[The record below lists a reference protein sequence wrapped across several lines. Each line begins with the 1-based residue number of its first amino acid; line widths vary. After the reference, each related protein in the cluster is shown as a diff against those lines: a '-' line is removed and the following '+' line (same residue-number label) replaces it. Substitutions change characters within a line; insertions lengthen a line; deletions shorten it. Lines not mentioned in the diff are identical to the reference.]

1 MSVTVQ
7 FSVTSKRENSTLI
20 PEMRDSA
27 ECTFKNGCSM
37 LNPTLLLNI
46 RTDTFPDY
54 TFFKIGNR
62 YYRVKDIRSIRNDLF
77 EIDGEVDVLAT
88 YKSQIGASS
97 QYILRTAATFDGTV
111 SDSFYPTK
119 ALKSYVRTPHSTR
132 FIFPQSGAFVFGI
145 QGLATGSGQTFGS
158 TTYYIMDIYQA
169 SAFMNEVFNI
179 QNSQYDAA
187 SVESV
192 SGIPEEV
199 YKSIINPQ
207 QYITSC
213 MFLPFDAESVGGS
226 HSVTSIK
233 LGWYDMTASAR
244 VFDASFDALPSV
256 EDTFDLTKHPQNS
269 RGVYMNNAPYTEYIL
284 SIMPFGEIP
293 LPSDLLLTETQ
304 IHYKIIVDVI
314 TGQGTLKIYAGSS
327 DSGQILDSQS
337 AQIGVPIA
345 ISGGIYEFSP
355 KALKEK
361 AIAGALIQSAQM
373 GRAGQL
379 FFSYK
384 DGIMDAVKSPS
395 VSTSGSN
402 GALDFLEYPVI
413 LYSRFTQV
421 VDDDNTQHGRPL
433 CAVRQ
438 ISTLGGYIVCL
449 KPELS
454 LPATITEKEEVIRYM
469 ENGFFYE

>member
-62 YYRVKDIRSIRNDLF
+62 YYRVKDIRSVRNDLF

-88 YKSQIGASS
+88 YKSQIGSSS
-97 QYILRTAATFDGTV
+97 QYVLRSAATFDGTV

-119 ALKSYVRTPHSTR
+119 ALKNYARVSHSTK
-132 FIFPQSGAFVFGI
+132 FIFPQAGAFVFGI

-158 TTYYIMDIYQA
+158 TTYYVMDIYQA

-187 SVESV
+187 SVESEA
-192 SGIPEEV
+192 GIPEEV

-226 HSVTSIK
+226 HSVSSIK
-233 LGWYDMTASAR
+233 LGWYEMSASAR
-244 VFDASFDALPSV
+244 IFDSSFDTLPSV
-256 EDTFDLTKHPQNS
+256 EDTFTLSKHPQNS
-269 RGVYMNNAPYTEYIL
+269 RGIYMNNAPYTEYIL
-284 SIMPFGEIP
+284 SIMPFGDIP
-293 LPSDLLLTETQ
+293 LPADLLLAETQ
-304 IHYKIIVDVI
+304 IHYKVIVDVL
-314 TGQGTLKIYAGSS
+314 TGQGTLKIYAGAS
-327 DSGQILDSQS
+327 DSGQLLESQS

-345 ISGGIYEFSP
+345 ISGGVYDYTPRDI
-355 KALKEK
+355 KTK
-361 AIAGALIQSAQM
+361 AIAGALIESAIAGKT
-373 GRAGQL
+373 GRDAIL
-379 FFSYK
+379 FN
-384 DGIMDAVKSPS
+384 GVMDAVKSPS
-395 VSTSGSN
+395 ISTAGSN

-413 LYSRFTQV
+413 LYSRFTRV
-421 VDDDNTQHGRPL
+421 VDDDNAQHGRPL

-438 ISTLGGYIVCL
+438 INTLGGYTVCL

-469 ENGFFYE
+469 QTGFFYE